1 MKDTIKNIILNELG
15 IDIQSKSRKKEV
27 IEARALFF
35 YCVKQL
41 QKRITLQE
49 LGDYCGILHCSVI
62 HSIKNYEMYENYNDN
77 LYNIRQYI
85 IENYNKEE
93 ESIYDLKKEI
103 FDLKQKLKENEYSY
117 DIIKK
122 LNELLVNHK
131 ENKETLN
138 VLIDRLESFYVMNS
152 KLKF

>member
-49 LGDYCGILHCSVI
+49 LGDYCGILHCSVL
-62 HSIKNYEMYENYNDN
+62 HAIKNYEMYENYNDN

-131 ENKETLN
+131 EDKETLN
-138 VLIDRLESFYVMNS
+138 VLIDRLQSFYVMNN